1 MHANSSAPDPI
12 DVAGYAGGI
21 LVAFSTLT
29 FQLFPFAVPLLA
41 LTFAPLL
48 VLALAGLLLAL
59 PIVLPLW
66 LGRLAFRAVRRARE
80 PRPLVHHRPSQPA
93 R

>member
-21 LVAFSTLT
+21 LVGLSTLT
-29 FQLFPFAVPLLA
+29 IQLFPFAIPLLV
-41 LTFAPLL
+41 LTFAPLV
-48 VLALAGLLLAL
+48 VLALAGLVLAL

-66 LGRLAFRAVRRARE
+66 LGRLALRAVGRARQ
-80 PRPLVHHRPSQPA
+80 PRPVVHSQPSQLA